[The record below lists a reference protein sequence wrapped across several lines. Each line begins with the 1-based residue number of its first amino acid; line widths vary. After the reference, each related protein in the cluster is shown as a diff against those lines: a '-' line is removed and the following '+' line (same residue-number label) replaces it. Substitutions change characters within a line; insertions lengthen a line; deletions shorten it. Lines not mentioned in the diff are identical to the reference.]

1 MNTLKKI
8 FFLSSLLLLLTNSLY
23 AEEHGEVSLINNQEV
38 AWDKD
43 SKTWLSMEAFWR
55 NYANKSDGF
64 IWKDS
69 RTFPQYSKVKEF
81 DLFMAINDEGIC
93 LMEFFH
99 TRWRRAN
106 DVRRWDDKFNEY
118 GACST
123 IFN

>member
-55 NYANKSDGF
+55 NYASKSDGF
-64 IWKDS
+64 IWKDDNS
-69 RTFPQYSKVKEF
+69 GLKKLLEF
-81 DLFMAINDEGIC
+81 ATDKAIPMVLETPLDGRDTEIKNIC
-93 LMEFFH
+93 DMI
-99 TRWRRAN
+99 
-106 DVRRWDDKFNEY
+106 KK
-118 GACST
+118 
-123 IFN
+123 